1 MIELT
6 VNGESRHFPRGTTV
20 AVAVDAV
27 GCGRRGVA
35 VAVNEVVVSRS
46 AWEVTELV
54 AGGPRR
60 DPTCGTGRLKRWKT
74 D

>member
-6 VNGESRHFPRGTTV
+6 VNGEYRSFPRGATV
-20 AVAVDAV
+20 AVLVDEV

-35 VAVNEVVVSRS
+35 VAVNEEVVSRS

-54 AGGPRR
+54 AGDRVEILRAAQG
-60 DPTCGTGRLKRWKT
+60 G
-74 D
+74 

>member
-6 VNGESRHFPRGTTV
+6 VNGEPRRLDLGTTV
-20 AVAVDAV
+20 AEFVDEV

-35 VAVNEVVVSRS
+35 VAVNEEVVSRS

-54 AGGPRR
+54 AGDRIEILRAAQG
-60 DPTCGTGRLKRWKT
+60 G
-74 D
+74 